1 MSTTQQPRSGL
12 RQWYESLLWG
22 TMDRLGVTESI
33 ERKVVTAV
41 GIQFLA
47 TVGIFLTQFLV
58 SGTLAYALSAVL
70 FVGAVVAIYNT
81 LLIVRSDFV
90 APLRRLEV
98 GADAI
103 AAGDITAIDST
114 DGAES
119 GLVGS
124 DQPDEIGSLV
134 TSFTEVEGYLNTV
147 SAQSEALAAQEF
159 DDPVLD
165 ETVPGAFGDSLDEMA
180 ANLEAH
186 TAELESLVNAFGEA
200 AGRAQ
205 DGDLT
210 ARIDEAEV
218 ATDERRYAELVANY
232 NRLVASLGGT
242 VGEVAAFTGD
252 VADASDDVRASMDE
266 VDAASEEVARSVQ
279 EISDGAAEQTDEP
292 AAVSSEMSTLSATV
306 EEIAASADEAATT
319 AEIAAER
326 GRTGREEAVEAI
338 AELEALE
345 ARIAETATAVEEL
358 VDRIGEIDEI
368 ASVIDG
374 IAEETNLL
382 ALNASIEAARADG
395 SGDGFAV
402 VADEVKTLAEETREE
417 AAAISG
423 RIDEVQRASAETA
436 ADVDE
441 MESQASDGVET
452 IEATL
457 REFEE
462 VIEDVTTV
470 NETVQKISH
479 ATDDQARTTQDVVD
493 MVDDISSVSQQT
505 ATEAETVAAA
515 AEEQTAT
522 VSEVTRRVYALSDQ
536 SDELLA
542 TLDGFDVP
550 DDAAATA
557 TDAGTPGTGA
567 PVESSAAADDDEPI
581 GFS

>member
-462 VIEDVTTV
+462 VVEDVTTV
-470 NETVQKISH
+470 NETVQEISH

>member
-1 MSTTQQPRSGL
+1 MSTTQQPPSGR

-22 TMDRLGVTESI
+22 TMYRLGVTESI

-462 VIEDVTTV
+462 VVEDVTTV

>member
-266 VDAASEEVARSVQ
+266 VDAASEEV
-279 EISDGAAEQTDEP
+279 
-292 AAVSSEMSTLSATV
+292 SSEMSTLSATV

-462 VIEDVTTV
+462 VVEDVTTV
-470 NETVQKISH
+470 NETVQEISH

>member
-1 MSTTQQPRSGL
+1 MSTTQQSRSGL
-12 RQWYESLLWG
+12 RQRYESLLWG

-41 GIQFLA
+41 GIQFLV

-58 SGTLAYALSAVL
+58 SGTLAYVLSAAL

-90 APLRRLEV
+90 APLRRLEA

-103 AAGDITAIDST
+103 AAGDITAIDSAE
-114 DGAES
+114 DAES

-134 TSFTEVEGYLNTV
+134 NAFTEVEGYLNTV
-147 SAQSEALAAQEF
+147 AAQSEALAAQEF

-180 ANLEAH
+180 DNLEAH
-186 TAELESLVNAFGEA
+186 TTELESLVDAFGA
-200 AGRAQ
+200 AAERAQ
-205 DGDLT
+205 EGDLT
-210 ARIDEAEV
+210 ARIDESEV
-218 ATDERRYAELVANY
+218 ATDEQRYAELVANY
-232 NRLVASLGGT
+232 NRLVTSLGGT

-279 EISDGAAEQTDEP
+279 EISDGAAEQTDEL

-306 EEIAASADEAATT
+306 EEIAASADKAAST
-319 AEIAAER
+319 AETAAER
-326 GRTGREEAVEAI
+326 GRAGREEAVEAI

-345 ARIAETATAVEEL
+345 ARIAETATAVEDL

-402 VADEVKTLAEETREE
+402 VADEVKGLAEETREE

-423 RIDEVQRASAETA
+423 RIDEVQQASAETA

-452 IEATL
+452 IESTL

-462 VIEDVTTV
+462 VVEDVTTV
-470 NETVQKISH
+470 NETVQEISH
-479 ATDDQARTTQDVVD
+479 ATDDQARTTQEVVD
-493 MVDDISSVSQQT
+493 MVDGISSVSQQT

-522 VSEVTRRVYALSDQ
+522 VSEVTRRVHALSDQ
-536 SDELLA
+536 SDALLA
-542 TLDGFDVP
+542 TLDEFDVP

-557 TDAGTPGTGA
+557 IGADAPETGA
-567 PVESSAAADDDEPI
+567 PVEASAAADDD
-581 GFS
+581 